1 MNRKL
6 WIALLA
12 ATIVAAGCGKTGA
25 PKAEGAS
32 EGAVAAKDEHGHAA
46 GEEEAGHAEG
56 EEGHKEGEAGH
67 DEGHEEGL
75 IELTP
80 EQIRIA
86 GIQTAPA
93 ANRFMQAELSVPGV
107 VNPTTNAV
115 AMVTPPVSGRVV
127 RLMAT
132 VGDAVRKGQALA
144 VIQSSELAQGT
155 GAVAEAETRV
165 LAAEAAVRQAAAQ
178 VDLARSRSRSAEQ
191 TLQRQR
197 QLAKEGVFSQP
208 SLQAA
213 QNEVSEAQT
222 ELASSRSD
230 IAAKQNVLNRAER
243 LFTQGLVAGAEV
255 DQARVD
261 LQQAKI
267 RQERAEQRLALA
279 ERAFERE
286 SRVSRSGLLNA
297 REIQAAE
304 AEVRAAR
311 LEIERE
317 RIGLRSAESAVVGA
331 RRAVA
336 NARANSS
343 ALRGG
348 GPGGGSTVTLTAPI
362 SGVITERSASMGQAV
377 ERSSDLFDIQN
388 LDSVFVTANVPER
401 EIAKVRI
408 GGTVRV
414 TTDSASGRSFT
425 GIVRIVGSRLDPKT
439 RSLPVQV
446 FVQNP
451 EGLLRPEG
459 FARVSLGTGGGGSV
473 LAVPRSAIIG
483 DEDAPALFVEEGGK
497 YEHREVKLG
506 RTSGGYV
513 EVLSGIK
520 AGEPV
525 VVKGAFTLMS
535 QQKKGELKGHEH

>member
-12 ATIVAAGCGKTGA
+12 ATIVIAGCGKTDA
-25 PKAEGAS
+25 SKAQGAS

-46 GEEEAGHAEG
+46 DEEAGHSEG
-56 EEGHKEGEAGH
+56 EGGHEEGE
-67 DEGHEEGL
+67 EGHEEGL

-80 EQIRIA
+80 EQVRIA
-86 GIQTAPA
+86 GIRTEPA
-93 ANRFMQAELSVPGV
+93 AKRFMQAELTVPGV

-115 AMVTPPVSGRVV
+115 AMVTPPVSGRVI

-132 VGDAVRKGQALA
+132 VGDTVRKGQALA
-144 VIQSSELAQGT
+144 IIQSSELAQGT

-165 LAAEAAVRQAAAQ
+165 LAAEAAVREAAAQ

-197 QLAKEGVFSQP
+197 RLAREGVFSQP

-230 IAAKQNVLNRAER
+230 VAARQNVLGRAER
-243 LFTQGLVAGAEV
+243 LFAQGLVAGAEV

-267 RQERAEQRLALA
+267 RQERAEQRLSLA

-286 SRVSRSGLLNA
+286 SRVNRSGLLNA

-304 AEVRAAR
+304 AEARAAR

-317 RIGLRSAESAVVGA
+317 RIGLRSAEAAVAGA
-331 RRAVA
+331 RRSVQ
-336 NARANSS
+336 NARASAA

-362 SGVITERSASMGQAV
+362 AGVVTERSATIGQAV

-401 EIAKVRI
+401 DIPKVRV
-408 GGTVRV
+408 GATVRV
-414 TTDSASGRSFT
+414 TTDSAPGRAF
-425 GIVRIVGSRLDPKT
+425 GGVVRLIGSRLDPKT
-439 RSLPVQV
+439 RALPVQV
-446 FVQNP
+446 LVRNP
-451 EGLLRPEG
+451 GATLRPES
-459 FARVSLGTGGGGSV
+459 FARVSLGTGGGSTA
-473 LAVPRSAIIG
+473 LAVPRSAIVG

-497 YEHREVKLG
+497 YERREVKLG
-506 RTSGGYV
+506 RSAGDAV
-513 EVLSGIK
+513 EILSGVS

-535 QQKKGELKGHEH
+535 QQQKGELKGHEH